1 MEILHFETIQPSTTV
16 NVLLLVWGF
25 IILGVGLDL
34 LRIDLIHEEKPSWS
48 FIITEL
54 VCGTIMIAIN
64 LSVILSKQPEKY
76 IYARIDKT
84 VPYVEMIEKY
94 EFIET
99 QDGIYK
105 LKELSP

>member
-1 MEILHFETIQPSTTV
+1 MEILHFETIQPAITV
-16 NVLLLVWGF
+16 HVLLLVWGF
-25 IILGVGLDL
+25 IIFGIGLVL
-34 LRIDLIHEEKPSWS
+34 LIIDLIHEEKPSWS

-54 VCGTIMIAIN
+54 VCGTIMVAIN

-94 EFIET
+94 EFIDKE
-99 QDGIYK
+99 DNLYK